1 MKDEIIIEM
10 FNRRDEQA
18 IAEVQRRYGEICDG
32 IAKNYLPSRE
42 DREECIN
49 DALLALWNSIPPEQ
63 PKSLFG
69 YLAGIV
75 RNLAKVRVRA
85 ATTQKRG
92 GDVQTVGEEF
102 LSMLDDGSNLAD
114 EFEALRAGE
123 IINKFLAT
131 CKETERSM
139 FVMRFYMNENNK
151 RICELTGFSEGKV
164 KMTLSRM
171 RQRLKEYLRKEGF
184 IV

>member
-1 MKDEIIIEM
+1 MKDEFIIEM
-10 FNRRDEQA
+10 FNRRDERA
-18 IAEVQRRYGEICDG
+18 IAEVQRRYGDICDG
-32 IAKNYLPSRE
+32 IAKNYLPSCE

-49 DALLALWNSIPPEQ
+49 DALLALWNSIPPQQ

-69 YLAGIV
+69 YLAGII

-92 GDVQTVGEEF
+92 RCMETVGEEF
-102 LSMLDDGSNLAD
+102 LDMLEDGSNLAD
-114 EFEALRAGE
+114 EFEARRAGE
-123 IINKFLAT
+123 VINKFLAT
-131 CKETERSM
+131 CKESERSL
-139 FVMRFYMNENNK
+139 FVMRFYMNESYP